1 MKIVIVEMLKTEVD
15 WLMREGILEDA
26 VFDRAVHKVKRA
38 GKTAKLRFLLVHF
51 GELHGQKSVVF
62 QFEVKEED
70 IGNDA
75 TSTYIAL
82 CKAAGYDYEKYLPWN
97 R

>member
-1 MKIVIVEMLKTEVD
+1 MKKVIVELLQTEVD
-15 WLMREGILEDA
+15 WHMREGSLEDA

-38 GKTAKLRFLLVHF
+38 GKTAKLRFLFVSF
-51 GELHGQKSVVF
+51 GELHGHKSVVF
-62 QFEVKEED
+62 QYEVKEED

-75 TSTYIAL
+75 TSAYIAL